1 MPTRPYK
8 VRKSADDSA
17 SQIASYADVNHAMAT
32 ADEHDGYAVF
42 YEGER
47 VYPLFTDNG
56 ASYIDTAVSSDVSET
71 DQICIEETELDES
84 ITDVSTHH
92 ESWISKI
99 IHKVFGHHAR

>member
-17 SQIASYADVNHAMAT
+17 SQIASYADINHAMAT
-32 ADEHDGYAVF
+32 VDEHEGYAVF

-47 VYPLFTDNG
+47 VYPLFTDDG
-56 ASYIDTAVSSDVSET
+56 TSYIDTAISADTPGT
-71 DQICIEETELDES
+71 DQICIDEIEPDES
-84 ITDVSTHH
+84 IADAPTHH

-99 IHKVFGHHAR
+99 IHKVFGHAR

>member
-32 ADEHDGYAVF
+32 ADEHEGYAVF

-47 VYPLFTDNG
+47 IYPLFADDGT
-56 ASYIDTAVSSDVSET
+56 SYIDTAISSDVSET
-71 DQICIEETELDES
+71 DQICIDEVEPDDA
-84 ITDVSTHH
+84 IPTSTHH